1 MTSERRRWR
10 VRLRDH
16 HGRILGAGTMLDGE
30 HLLTCAHV
38 IEGHDAVTVDF
49 VALPDAE
56 PGFATVVAEAPPIGD
71 DGGDIALLR
80 LRHAEEQFEG
90 VPLHRTPLDDGQ
102 RVRAYGFPRGSD
114 GMWSLATVV
123 GDGGHG
129 LERVQLHRTPDAE
142 PITHGFSGSAVI
154 ADETGH
160 VVGMVATRY
169 ATEAARVSWM
179 IPVETMLGYLP
190 ELRRWAEGSPAID
203 PSFARQPEPP
213 VIDVL
218 FAREFARWLGGQGR
232 SDVWVIITGGDD
244 SAVSAS
250 LRRAVVLA
258 DREHGAGRSATG
270 PTVPPVGSVVLA
282 VDAARKTAEEVRR
295 RIFERLDV
303 AADSPAARHGG
314 GRTVVV
320 SGIDESAEPDVL
332 VGEVLVPLAQRA
344 HELGLRLALTFH
356 KETSPGV
363 TVVRSSTGALS
374 GDVDEDDAEGR
385 LALLETRLSELAPLE
400 KANLTDAPRFT
411 DTPEVHAR
419 ARRLKGALTQL
430 RAAEQDGELDWV
442 KRHLPACEQAATR
455 ASERARDLR
464 RLLEENLVRRAEL
477 RARLDAYGEMARNG
491 GFVEDVELDAAYAP
505 AWRML
510 FEGPCD
516 LAAAADAVDEYANTV
531 RKRID
536 G

>member
-1 MTSERRRWR
+1 
-10 VRLRDH
+10 
-16 HGRILGAGTMLDGE
+16 MLDGE

-38 IEGHDAVTVDF
+38 IEGEDEISVDF
-49 VALPDAE
+49 VALPGVE
-56 PGFATVVAEAPPIGD
+56 CGIATVVTQAAPIGD

-80 LRHAEEQFEG
+80 LRDPEEQLIG
-90 VPLHRTPLDDGQ
+90 APLHRTALEDNQ
-102 RVRAYGFPRGSD
+102 RVRAYGFPHGSD

-142 PITHGFSGSAVI
+142 PITHGFSGAAVI
-154 ADETGH
+154 SDRTGH

-203 PSFARQPEPP
+203 PSFFQYPEPP
-213 VIDVL
+213 AIDVL
-218 FAREFARWLGGQGR
+218 FARELARWLGGHGR
-232 SDVWVIITGGDD
+232 SDVWVIIMGADD
-244 SAVSAS
+244 SAVAAS
-250 LRRAVVLA
+250 LRRAIVLA
-258 DREHGAGRSATG
+258 DREHGAGRSASG

-282 VDAARKTAEEVRR
+282 VDAVGKTADEVRR
-295 RIFERLDV
+295 RISERLDV
-303 AADSPAARHGG
+303 ATDSPAGRHGT

-320 SGIDESAEPDVL
+320 YGIDESAEPDKL

-344 HELGLRLALTFH
+344 HELGLRLALAFRE
-356 KETSPGV
+356 ETSPGV
-363 TVVRSSTGALS
+363 SVVRSST
-374 GDVDEDDAEGR
+374 DVLTADEDDIEGR
-385 LALLETRLSELAPLE
+385 LALVETRLDELARLE
-400 KANLTDAPRFT
+400 KVNRRDTSRFT
-411 DTPEVHAR
+411 GAPETEAK

-430 RAAEQDGELDWV
+430 RSAAQDGEPEWV
-442 KRHLPACEQAATR
+442 KRHLPACERTVAR
-455 ASERARDLR
+455 AGERALDLR
-464 RLLEENLVRRAEL
+464 RLLDENLARRAEL
-477 RARLDAYGEMARNG
+477 RARLDAYGEMARNSG
-491 GFVEDVELDAAYAP
+491 LVEDVELDAAYAP

-516 LAAAADAVDEYANTV
+516 LGAAAAAVEQYADTV

>member
-1 MTSERRRWR
+1 M
-10 VRLRDH
+10 RLRDH
-16 HGRILGAGTMLDGE
+16 RGRILGAGTMLDGE

-38 IEGHDAVTVDF
+38 IEGHDGVAVDF
-49 VALPDAE
+49 VALPGVE
-56 PGFATVVAEAPPIGD
+56 PGIATIVAQAAPIGD

-80 LRHAEEQFEG
+80 LRDSEEQITG
-90 VPLHRTPLDDGQ
+90 VPLHRTALEDGQ
-102 RVRAYGFPRGSD
+102 RVRAFGFPSGSD

-129 LERVQLHRTPDAE
+129 LERVQLHRTLDTE

-154 ADETGH
+154 ADKTGH

-203 PSFARQPEPP
+203 PGFVQYPEPP
-213 VIDVL
+213 AMDVL
-218 FAREFARWLGGQGR
+218 FAREFARWLGGHGQA
-232 SDVWVIITGGDD
+232 DVRVIIMGEDD
-244 SAVSAS
+244 SAVAAS

-258 DREHGAGRSATG
+258 DREHGAGRSVTG

-282 VDAARKTAEEVRR
+282 VDAVGKTADEVRR
-295 RIFERLDV
+295 RISDRLDV
-303 AADSPAARHGG
+303 AADSPAGRHGS

-320 SGIDESAEPDVL
+320 YGIDEAAEPDEL
-332 VGEVLVPLAQRA
+332 VGDVLVPLAQRA
-344 HELGLRLALTFH
+344 HELGLRLALAFRE
-356 KETSPGV
+356 ETSPGV
-363 TVVRSSTGALS
+363 SVVRSSTDVLPD
-374 GDVDEDDAEGR
+374 GDDDIEGR
-385 LALLETRLSELAPLE
+385 LALLEIRLGELARLE
-400 KANLTDAPRFT
+400 KDNLGDAPRFT
-411 DTPEVHAR
+411 EVPQVHAK
-419 ARRLKGALTQL
+419 ARRLTGALTQL
-430 RAAEQDGELDWV
+430 RSAEQDGDSEWV
-442 KRHLPACEQAATR
+442 NRQLPVCER
-455 ASERARDLR
+455 AVAKTIDRARDIR
-464 RLLEENLVRRAEL
+464 RLLDENLVRRAEL
-477 RARLDAYGEMARNG
+477 RARLDAYGEMARNS

-505 AWRML
+505 AWRTL

-516 LAAAADAVDEYANTV
+516 LAAAAAAVERYADTV

>member
-1 MTSERRRWR
+1 MTSERGRWR

-16 HGRILGAGTMLDGE
+16 RGRVLGAGTMLDAG

-38 IEGHDAVTVDF
+38 VEGQDGVAVDF
-49 VALPDAE
+49 VALPGVE
-56 PGFATVVAEAPPIGD
+56 PGIATIVAHAAPIGD

-80 LRHAEEQFEG
+80 LRDPEEQISG
-90 VPLHRTPLDDGQ
+90 APLHRTALEDHQ
-102 RVRAYGFPRGSD
+102 RVRAYGFPAGSD

-129 LERVQLHRTPDAE
+129 LERVQLHRDPGAE

-154 ADETGH
+154 AEKTGH

-203 PSFARQPEPP
+203 PSFGHYPEPP
-213 VIDVL
+213 ALDPR
-218 FAREFARWLGGQGR
+218 FAAEFARWLGGDGR
-232 SDVWVIITGGDD
+232 ADVRVIIMGQDD
-244 SAVSAS
+244 SAVAAS

-258 DREHGAGRSATG
+258 DRESGAGRTVTG

-282 VDAARKTAEEVRR
+282 VDAIGKTADEVRR
-295 RIFERLDV
+295 RISDRLDV
-303 AADSPAARHGG
+303 AADSPAGRHGS

-320 SGIDESAEPDVL
+320 YGIDEAAEPDEL

-344 HELGLRLALTFH
+344 HELGLRLALAFR
-356 KETSPGV
+356 EATSPGV
-363 TVVRSSTGALS
+363 SVVRSST
-374 GDVDEDDAEGR
+374 DVLPADEDDTEGR
-385 LALLETRLSELAPLE
+385 LAVLETRLGELAKLE
-400 KANLTDAPRFT
+400 KDNASDAPRFS
-411 DTPEVHAR
+411 DTPHVHPKE
-419 ARRLKGALTQL
+419 RRLRGALTQL
-430 RAAEQDGELDWV
+430 HSADRDGDTDWV
-442 KRHLPACEQAATR
+442 KRQLPVC
-455 ASERARDLR
+455 ERAVAKTVDRARELR
-464 RLLEENLVRRAEL
+464 RRLDENLARRAEL

-491 GFVEDVELDAAYAP
+491 GLVEDVELDAAYAP

-516 LAAAADAVDEYANTV
+516 LAAAAAAVERYADTV

>member
-16 HGRILGAGTMLDGE
+16 RGRILGAGTMLDGE

-38 IEGHDAVTVDF
+38 IEGHDGVAVDF
-49 VALPDAE
+49 VALPGVE
-56 PGFATVVAEAPPIGD
+56 PGIATIVAQAAPIGD

-80 LRHAEEQFEG
+80 LRDSEEQITG
-90 VPLHRTPLDDGQ
+90 VPLHRTALEDGQ
-102 RVRAYGFPRGSD
+102 RVRAFGFPSGSD

-129 LERVQLHRTPDAE
+129 LERVQLHRTLDTE

-154 ADETGH
+154 ADKTGH

-203 PSFARQPEPP
+203 PGFVQYPEPP
-213 VIDVL
+213 AMDVL
-218 FAREFARWLGGQGR
+218 FAREFARWLGGHGQA
-232 SDVWVIITGGDD
+232 DVRVIIMGEDD
-244 SAVSAS
+244 SAVAAS

-258 DREHGAGRSATG
+258 DREHGAGRSVTG

-282 VDAARKTAEEVRR
+282 VDAVGKTADEVRR
-295 RIFERLDV
+295 RISDRLDV
-303 AADSPAARHGG
+303 AADSPAGRHGS

-320 SGIDESAEPDVL
+320 YGIDEAAEPDEL
-332 VGEVLVPLAQRA
+332 VGDVLVPLAQRA
-344 HELGLRLALTFH
+344 HELGLRLALAFRE
-356 KETSPGV
+356 ETSPGV
-363 TVVRSSTGALS
+363 SVVRSSTDVLPD
-374 GDVDEDDAEGR
+374 GDDDIEGR
-385 LALLETRLSELAPLE
+385 LALLEIRLGELARLE
-400 KANLTDAPRFT
+400 KDNLGDAPRFT
-411 DTPEVHAR
+411 EVPQVHAK
-419 ARRLKGALTQL
+419 ARRLTGALTQL
-430 RAAEQDGELDWV
+430 RSAEQDGDSEWV
-442 KRHLPACEQAATR
+442 NRQLPVCER
-455 ASERARDLR
+455 AVAKTIDRARDIR
-464 RLLEENLVRRAEL
+464 RLLDENLVRRAEL
-477 RARLDAYGEMARNG
+477 RARLDAYGEMARNS

-505 AWRML
+505 AWRTL

-516 LAAAADAVDEYANTV
+516 LAAAAAAVERYADTV

>member
-10 VRLRDH
+10 VRLRDSR
-16 HGRILGAGTMLDGE
+16 GRVLGAGTMLDGE

-38 IEGHDAVTVDF
+38 IEGQDGVAVDF
-49 VALPDAE
+49 VALPAVE
-56 PGFATVVAEAPPIGD
+56 SGFATLVAQAVPIGD
-71 DGGDIALLR
+71 DGGDVALLR
-80 LRHAEEQFEG
+80 LRDAEDQVTG
-90 VPLHRTPLDDGQ
+90 ASLHRTVLEDNQ
-102 RVRAYGFPRGSD
+102 RVRAFGFPQGSD

-129 LERVQLHRTPDAE
+129 LERVQLHRTLDAE
-142 PITHGFSGSAVI
+142 PITHGFSGSAVV
-154 ADETGH
+154 ADKTGH
-160 VVGMVATRY
+160 VVGMIATRY

-190 ELRRWAEGSPAID
+190 DLRRWAEGSPAID
-203 PSFARQPEPP
+203 PGFVQYPDPP
-213 VIDVL
+213 VIDRL
-218 FAREFARWLGGQGR
+218 FAREFAGWLGGHGR
-232 SDVWVIITGGDD
+232 SDVWVIITGEDD
-244 SAVSAS
+244 SAISAS

-258 DREHGAGRSATG
+258 DREQGAGRSASG

-282 VDAARKTAEEVRR
+282 VDAVGKTAAEVRR
-295 RIFERLDV
+295 RISERLDV
-303 AADSPAARHGG
+303 VADSPAGHHGP

-320 SGIDESAEPDVL
+320 YGIDEAAEPEKL
-332 VGEVLVPLAQRA
+332 VGEVIVPLAQRA
-344 HELGLRLALTFH
+344 HELGLRLALAFH

-363 TVVRSSTGALS
+363 TVVRSST
-374 GDVDEDDAEGR
+374 DVLPAAEDDDEGR
-385 LALLETRLSELAPLE
+385 LALLEIRLAELTRLE
-400 KANLTDAPRFT
+400 KDNLGDAPRFT
-411 DTPEVHAR
+411 DAPDFQAK

-430 RAAEQDGELDWV
+430 RAAEQDGEAEWV
-442 KRHLPACEQAATR
+442 KRHLPACER
-455 ASERARDLR
+455 AVARTGERARELR
-464 RLLEENLVRRAEL
+464 RLLDENLARRAEL
-477 RARLDAYGEMARNG
+477 RARLDAYGEMARNS

-516 LAAAADAVDEYANTV
+516 LAAAADAVEQYANTV

>member
-1 MTSERRRWR
+1 M
-10 VRLRDH
+10 RLRDH
-16 HGRILGAGTMLDGE
+16 RGRILGAGTMLDGE

-38 IEGHDAVTVDF
+38 IEGHDGVAVDF
-49 VALPDAE
+49 VALPGVE
-56 PGFATVVAEAPPIGD
+56 PGIATIVAQAAPIGD

-80 LRHAEEQFEG
+80 LRDSEEQITG
-90 VPLHRTPLDDGQ
+90 VPLHRTALEDGQ
-102 RVRAYGFPRGSD
+102 RVRAFGFPSGSD

-129 LERVQLHRTPDAE
+129 LERVQLHRTPDTE

-154 ADETGH
+154 ADKTGH

-203 PSFARQPEPP
+203 PGFVQYPEPP
-213 VIDVL
+213 AMDVL
-218 FAREFARWLGGQGR
+218 FAREFARWLGGHGQA
-232 SDVWVIITGGDD
+232 DVRVIIMGEDD
-244 SAVSAS
+244 SAVAAS

-258 DREHGAGRSATG
+258 DREHGAGRSVTG

-282 VDAARKTAEEVRR
+282 VDAVGKTADEVRR
-295 RIFERLDV
+295 RISDRLDV
-303 AADSPAARHGG
+303 AADSPAGRHGS

-320 SGIDESAEPDVL
+320 YGIDEAAEPDEL
-332 VGEVLVPLAQRA
+332 VGDVLVPLAQRA
-344 HELGLRLALTFH
+344 HELGLRLALAFRE
-356 KETSPGV
+356 ETSPGV
-363 TVVRSSTGALS
+363 SVVRSSTDVLPD
-374 GDVDEDDAEGR
+374 GDDDIEGR
-385 LALLETRLSELAPLE
+385 LALLEIRLGELARLE
-400 KANLTDAPRFT
+400 KDNLGDAPRFT
-411 DTPEVHAR
+411 EVPQVHAK
-419 ARRLKGALTQL
+419 ARRLTGALTQL
-430 RAAEQDGELDWV
+430 RSAEQDGDSEWV
-442 KRHLPACEQAATR
+442 NRQLPVCER
-455 ASERARDLR
+455 AVAKTIDRARDFR
-464 RLLEENLVRRAEL
+464 RLLDENLVRRAEL
-477 RARLDAYGEMARNG
+477 RARLDAYGEMARNS

-505 AWRML
+505 AWRTL

-516 LAAAADAVDEYANTV
+516 LAAAAAAVERYADTV

>member
-16 HGRILGAGTMLDGE
+16 RGRILGAGTMLDGE

-38 IEGHDAVTVDF
+38 IEGHDDITVDF
-49 VALPDAE
+49 VALPGVE
-56 PGFATVVAEAPPIGD
+56 PGIATIVTQAAPIGD
-71 DGGDIALLR
+71 DGGDVALLR
-80 LRHAEEQFEG
+80 LRDPEEQIIG
-90 VPLHRTPLDDGQ
+90 APLHRTALEDNQ
-102 RVRAYGFPRGSD
+102 RVRAYGFPQGSD

-154 ADETGH
+154 ADKTGH

-203 PSFARQPEPP
+203 PSFVQYPEPP
-213 VIDVL
+213 AIDVL
-218 FAREFARWLGGQGR
+218 FAREFARWLGGHGR
-232 SDVWVIITGGDD
+232 SDVWVIIMGADD
-244 SAVSAS
+244 SAVAGS

-258 DREHGAGRSATG
+258 DRERGAGRSASG
-270 PTVPPVGSVVLA
+270 PTVPPMGSVVLA
-282 VDAARKTAEEVRR
+282 VDAVGKTADEVRR
-295 RIFERLDV
+295 RISERLDV
-303 AADSPAARHGG
+303 AADSPAGWHGS

-320 SGIDESAEPDVL
+320 YGVDESAEPDKL

-344 HELGLRLALTFH
+344 HELGLRLALAFRE
-356 KETSPGV
+356 ETSPGV
-363 TVVRSSTGALS
+363 SVVRSSTDLLPA
-374 GDVDEDDAEGR
+374 DEDDIEGR
-385 LALLETRLSELAPLE
+385 LALLETRLAELARLE
-400 KANLTDAPRFT
+400 KDNLSDAPRFT
-411 DTPEVHAR
+411 DAPEAQAR
-419 ARRLKGALTQL
+419 VRRLKGALTQL
-430 RAAEQDGELDWV
+430 RSAEQDGEPEWV
-442 KRHLPACEQAATR
+442 KRHLPACERTVARAA
-455 ASERARDLR
+455 ERARDLR
-464 RLLEENLVRRAEL
+464 RLLDENVARRAEL
-477 RARLDAYGEMARNG
+477 RARLDAYGEMARNSG
-491 GFVEDVELDAAYAP
+491 LVEDVELDAAYAP

-516 LAAAADAVDEYANTV
+516 LVAAAAAVERYADIV

>member
-1 MTSERRRWR
+1 VTSERRRWR

-16 HGRILGAGTMLDGE
+16 RGRILGAGTMLDGE

-38 IEGHDAVTVDF
+38 IEGHDGVAVDF
-49 VALPDAE
+49 VALPGVE
-56 PGFATVVAEAPPIGD
+56 PGIATIVAQAAPIGD

-80 LRHAEEQFEG
+80 LRDPEEQISG
-90 VPLHRTPLDDGQ
+90 APLHRTALEDHQ
-102 RVRAYGFPRGSD
+102 RVRAYGFPAGSD

-129 LERVQLHRTPDAE
+129 LERVQLHRHPDAE

-154 ADETGH
+154 ADKTGH

-203 PSFARQPEPP
+203 PGFVQDPEPP
-213 VIDVL
+213 APDPR
-218 FAREFARWLGGQGR
+218 FAREFAQWLGGHGR
-232 SDVWVIITGGDD
+232 ADVRVIIMGQDD
-244 SAVSAS
+244 SAVAAS

-258 DREHGAGRSATG
+258 DREHGAGRTATG

-282 VDAARKTAEEVRR
+282 VDAIGKTADEVRR
-295 RIFERLDV
+295 RISDRLDV
-303 AADSPAARHGG
+303 AADSPAGRHGSA
-314 GRTVVV
+314 RTVVV
-320 SGIDESAEPDVL
+320 YGIDEAAEPDEL

-344 HELGLRLALTFH
+344 HELGLRLALAFR
-356 KETSPGV
+356 EATSPGV
-363 TVVRSSTGALS
+363 SVVRSST
-374 GDVDEDDAEGR
+374 DVLPADEDDTEGR
-385 LALLETRLSELAPLE
+385 LALLETQLGELAKLE
-400 KANLTDAPRFT
+400 KDNASDASRFSDAPH
-411 DTPEVHAR
+411 VHPKE
-419 ARRLKGALTQL
+419 RRLRGALTQL
-430 RAAEQDGELDWV
+430 RAAERDGDTDWV
-442 KRHLPACEQAATR
+442 KRQLPVCER
-455 ASERARDLR
+455 AVAKTVDRARDLR
-464 RLLEENLVRRAEL
+464 RLLDENLARRAEL
-477 RARLDAYGEMARNG
+477 RARLDAYGEMARNSG
-491 GFVEDVELDAAYAP
+491 LVEDVELDAAYAP

-516 LAAAADAVDEYANTV
+516 LTAAAAAVERYADTV

>member
-16 HGRILGAGTMLDGE
+16 RGRVLGAGTMLDGE

-38 IEGHDAVTVDF
+38 IEGLDGVTVDF
-49 VALPDAE
+49 VALPGVE
-56 PGFATVVAEAPPIGD
+56 PGIATIVVQAAPIGD

-80 LRHAEEQFEG
+80 LRDPEKQISGA
-90 VPLHRTPLDDGQ
+90 PLHRTALEDDQ
-102 RVRAYGFPRGSD
+102 RVRAYGFPCGSD

-129 LERVQLHRTPDAE
+129 LERVQLHRDPDAE

-154 ADETGH
+154 ADKTGH

-203 PSFARQPEPP
+203 PSFVQYPEPP
-213 VIDVL
+213 ELDPR
-218 FAREFARWLGGQGR
+218 FAREFARWLGGHGR
-232 SDVWVIITGGDD
+232 ADVRVIIMGQDD
-244 SAVSAS
+244 SAVAAS

-258 DREHGAGRSATG
+258 DRERGAGRTDTG

-282 VDAARKTAEEVRR
+282 VDAIGKTADEVRR
-295 RIFERLDV
+295 RISDRLDV
-303 AADSPAARHGG
+303 AADSPAGRHGSA
-314 GRTVVV
+314 RTVVV
-320 SGIDESAEPDVL
+320 YGIDEAAEPDEL

-344 HELGLRLALTFH
+344 HELGLRLALAFR
-356 KETSPGV
+356 EATSPGV
-363 TVVRSSTGALS
+363 SVVRSST
-374 GDVDEDDAEGR
+374 DVLPADEDDIEGR
-385 LALLETRLSELAPLE
+385 LALLETRLGELAKLE
-400 KANLTDAPRFT
+400 KANASDAPRFS
-411 DTPEVHAR
+411 DAPHVHPKE
-419 ARRLKGALTQL
+419 RRLRGALTQL
-430 RAAEQDGELDWV
+430 RTAERDGDTGWV
-442 KRHLPACEQAATR
+442 TRQLPVCER
-455 ASERARDLR
+455 AVAKTVDRARDLR
-464 RLLEENLVRRAEL
+464 RLLDENLARRAEL

-491 GFVEDVELDAAYAP
+491 GLVEDVELDAAYAP

-510 FEGPCD
+510 FEGQCD
-516 LAAAADAVDEYANTV
+516 LTAAAAAVERYADTV